1 MELRI
6 QTHLFFALWACI
18 LFLWGCGTYQVD
30 DDTETVES
38 SGPYV
43 MDVALSNATLF
54 TSLYPL
60 QLYLFDS
67 KGATVWN
74 EEVQAQ
80 TEWPVLSQPTGD
92 YVLAAI
98 SGLSSED
105 YLPPMSLNAK
115 QLLTFSQGNC
125 ADTPLVIGKM

>member
-1 MELRI
+1 M
-6 QTHLFFALWACI
+6 
-18 LFLWGCGTYQVD
+18 LFLFGCGTYQVD

-43 MDVALSNATLF
+43 MDVTLSNAQLF

-60 QLYLFDS
+60 QFYLFDS
-67 KGATVWN
+67 KGETVWN

-80 TEWPVLSQPTGD
+80 AEWPVLSQPAGD

-105 YLPPMSLNAK
+105 YLPPMTLNAK

-125 ADTPLVIGKM
+125 ADTPLVIGKMW